1 MTGVIAGMIGGMVT
15 VPSEPTVLSATSHV
29 NAQSVLTWTAP
40 VRNGGSPITDYVVQ
54 YSTSATFA
62 SAVTT
67 FTDGV
72 NASTG
77 ATVTGLTNGT
87 TYYFRV
93 AAVNSVGTGA
103 YSTISAGAVPSTV
116 PDVPATPT
124 VTALDAGDTINWT
137 APYNGGRAITTYY
150 YKVSTNDGA
159 YGAEVPVAAGA
170 TLSFAALNQYSADTK
185 KIQVRAENEN
195 GTSGFS
201 TVSANTV
208 AWTPNPATVTQSMT
222 DTTCATGT
230 CSQTSTIADGCD
242 SCGTKTST
250 VTRTASRTRSRSKTT
265 NFYSRTGSTSQAVY
279 DTSVFT
285 INDTEWNLG
294 NSGTVGWSAITYTPA
309 NFPAYSYGGC
319 SGSWNN
325 VTANYGIYPSG
336 PFTFGGIE
344 WYVEYS
350 ATFGGYRAWVS
361 DNSGYSYDGSVFC
374 GSGSSNN
381 GFAAHLLYSCSVTG
395 AQRVTYVGCSQ

>member
-1 MTGVIAGMIGGMVT
+1 MTGVIAGMIGGMIT
-15 VPSEPTVLSATSHV
+15 VPSEPTALSATSHA

-40 VRNGGSPITDYVVQ
+40 VRNGGSPIKDYVVQ

-77 ATVTGLTNGT
+77 ATVTGLDNGV

-116 PDVPATPT
+116 PSAPATPT
-124 VTALDAGDTINWT
+124 VNALDAGDTITWT
-137 APYNGGRAITTYY
+137 APANGGRAITTYY

-170 TLSFAALNQYSADTK
+170 TLSYATGNQYSASTF
-185 KIQVRAENEN
+185 KIQVRAENAN

-201 TVSANTV
+201 TVSDNTV
-208 AWTPNPATVTQSMT
+208 AWSPNPATVTQSMT
-222 DTTCATGT
+222 DDTCATGT
-230 CSQTSTIADGCD
+230 CSQSSTIACD
-242 SCGTKTST
+242 CGTQSST

-265 NFYSRTGSTSQAVY
+265 NFYSRPGSTSSATT
-279 DTSVFT
+279 DTSVFS
-285 INDTEWNLG
+285 IADAEWNLG
-294 NSGTVGWSAITYTPA
+294 NSGTVGWGPLTYTPA
-309 NFPAYSYGGC
+309 NFPAYSYGAC
-319 SGSWNN
+319 SGGTKNN
-325 VTANYGIYPSG
+325 VTESYGYNTVFS
-336 PFTFGGIE
+336 FVGIDWVTE
-344 WYVEYS
+344 FVP
-350 ATFGGYRAWVS
+350 ALGAYRAWVYDS
-361 DNSGYSYDGSVFC
+361 YNNAYSGGTFC
-374 GSGSSNN
+374 FSST
-381 GFAAHLLYSCSVTG
+381 AYHLLYQCSVSG
-395 AQRVTYVGCSQ
+395 VQSVTFVGCY